1 MLMRPSNDTFDT
13 RRNIVD
19 AAQRIMSG
27 KGFSAVGLNEILNS
41 AKVPKGSFYHYFESK
56 DALGEALLTEY
67 FDDYLTDMDRTLN
80 MPGQSAAQRLM
91 NYWRQWAQTQQSF
104 DCQGRC
110 LAVKLGAEVSDL
122 SESMRQALKTGT
134 AEIIGRLAVTIEA
147 GAADGSL
154 EVEGRADEVA
164 QNLYQLWLGASVMAK
179 IVRDAQP
186 FEAALQMTR
195 RILHL
200 PAG

>member
-1 MLMRPSNDTFDT
+1 MRPVHDTFDT
-13 RRNIVD
+13 RRNILD

-27 KGFSAVGLNEILNS
+27 KGFSAVGLNEILSS
-41 AKVPKGSFYHYFESK
+41 ANVPKGSFYHYFESK
-56 DALGEALLTEY
+56 DALGEAMLSDY

-80 MPGQSAAQRLM
+80 TPAQSAAQRLM
-91 NYWRQWAQTQQSF
+91 NYWLQWAQTQQSF
-104 DCQGRC
+104 DCQGKC
-110 LAVKLGAEVSDL
+110 LAVKLGAEVADL

-154 EVEGRADEVA
+154 EVEGRADETA

-179 IVRDAQP
+179 IVRDVQP

>member
-1 MLMRPSNDTFDT
+1 MRPAHDTSDT
-13 RRNIVD
+13 RRSILD
-19 AAQRIMSG
+19 AAQQIMSG
-27 KGFSAVGLNEILNS
+27 KGFSAVGLNEILSS
-41 AKVPKGSFYHYFESK
+41 ASVPKGSFYHYFESK
-56 DALGEALLTEY
+56 DALGEAMLTDY
-67 FDDYLTDMDRTLN
+67 FDSYLTDMDRTLS
-80 MPGQSAAQRLM
+80 MQGESAAQRLM

-104 DCQGRC
+104 DCQGKC
-110 LAVKLGAEVSDL
+110 LAVKLGAEVADL

-134 AEIIGRLAVTIEA
+134 AEIIGRIAVAIEA

-179 IVRDAQP
+179 IVRDVQP
-186 FEAALQMTR
+186 FEVALQMTR

-200 PAG
+200 PSR

>member
-1 MLMRPSNDTFDT
+1 MRLANDTSDT
-13 RRNIVD
+13 RRNILN
-19 AAQRIMSG
+19 AAQRVMSG
-27 KGFSAVGLNEILNS
+27 KGFSAVGLNEILSS
-41 AKVPKGSFYHYFESK
+41 ANVPKGSFYHYFESK
-56 DALGEALLTEY
+56 DALGEALLTDY
-67 FDDYLTDMDRTLN
+67 FEDYLTDMDRTLN
-80 MPGQSAAQRLM
+80 TPGQSAAQQLM
-91 NYWRQWAQTQQSF
+91 NYWLQWAQTQQSF
-104 DCQGRC
+104 DCQGKC
-110 LAVKLGAEVSDL
+110 LAVKLGAEVADL

-154 EVEGRADEVA
+154 EVEGRAHETA

-179 IVRDAQP
+179 IVRDVQP
-186 FEAALQMTR
+186 IEAALQMTR

>member
-1 MLMRPSNDTFDT
+1 MRSSHDTFDT

-27 KGFSAVGLNEILNS
+27 KGFSAVGLNEILSS

-91 NYWRQWAQTQQSF
+91 NYLR
-104 DCQGRC
+104 
-110 LAVKLGAEVSDL
+110 
-122 SESMRQALKTGT
+122 
-134 AEIIGRLAVTIEA
+134 
-147 GAADGSL
+147 
-154 EVEGRADEVA
+154 
-164 QNLYQLWLGASVMAK
+164 
-179 IVRDAQP
+179 
-186 FEAALQMTR
+186 
-195 RILHL
+195 
-200 PAG
+200 

>member
-1 MLMRPSNDTFDT
+1 MRPSNDTFDT

-27 KGFSAVGLNEILNS
+27 KGFSAVGLNEILSS

-91 NYWRQWAQTQQSF
+91 NYWRRWAQTQQSF

-154 EVEGRADEVA
+154 DVEGRADEVA

-195 RILHL
+195 RILRL

>member
-1 MLMRPSNDTFDT
+1 
-13 RRNIVD
+13 
-19 AAQRIMSG
+19 
-27 KGFSAVGLNEILNS
+27 
-41 AKVPKGSFYHYFESK
+41 
-56 DALGEALLTEY
+56 
-67 FDDYLTDMDRTLN
+67 
-80 MPGQSAAQRLM
+80 MPGQSAAKRLM
-91 NYWRQWAQTQQSF
+91 NYWLQWALTQQSF
-104 DCQGRC
+104 DCQGKC

-147 GAADGSL
+147 GAVDGSL

>member
-1 MLMRPSNDTFDT
+1 MRTAHDTSDT
-13 RRNIVD
+13 RRNILD
-19 AAQRIMSG
+19 AAQLIMSG
-27 KGFSAVGLNEILNS
+27 KGFSAVGLNEILSS
-41 AKVPKGSFYHYFESK
+41 ASVPKGSFYHYFESK
-56 DALGEALLTEY
+56 DALGEAMLTDY
-67 FDDYLTDMDRTLN
+67 FDAYLNDMDRTLN
-80 MPGQSAAQRLM
+80 KPGESAAQRLM

-104 DCQGRC
+104 DCQGKC
-110 LAVKLGAEVSDL
+110 LAVKLGAEVADL

-134 AEIIGRLAVTIEA
+134 AEIIGRIAVAIEA

-179 IVRDAQP
+179 IVRDVQP
-186 FEAALQMTR
+186 FEVALQMTR

-200 PAG
+200 PSR

>member
-1 MLMRPSNDTFDT
+1 MRPSNDTFDT

-27 KGFSAVGLNEILNS
+27 KGFSAVGLNEILS
-41 AKVPKGSFYHYFESK
+41 AAKVPKGSFYHYFESK

-91 NYWRQWAQTQQSF
+91 NYWLQWAHTQRSF
-104 DCQGRC
+104 DCQGKC

-154 EVEGRADEVA
+154 EVEGRAAEIA

-195 RILHL
+195 RILQL

>member
-1 MLMRPSNDTFDT
+1 MLMRSSHDTFDT
-13 RRNIVD
+13 RRSIVD
-19 AAQRIMSG
+19 AAQKIMSG
-27 KGFSAVGLNEILNS
+27 KGFSAVGLNEILIS
-41 AKVPKGSFYHYFESK
+41 ANVPKGSFYHYFESK

-91 NYWRQWAQTQQSF
+91 NYWLQWAQTQQSF
-104 DCQGRC
+104 DCQGKC

-147 GAADGSL
+147 GAADSSL
-154 EVEGRADEVA
+154 EVEGRADEIA

>member
-1 MLMRPSNDTFDT
+1 MRSSREPLDT
-13 RRNIVD
+13 RRNILG

-27 KGFSAVGLNEILNS
+27 KGFSAVGLNEILS
-41 AKVPKGSFYHYFESK
+41 AAKVPKGSFYHYFESK
-56 DALGEALLTEY
+56 DALGEALLTDY

-91 NYWRQWAQTQQSF
+91 NYWLQWVRTQQSF
-104 DCQGRC
+104 ECQGKC

-134 AEIIGRLAVTIEA
+134 AEIVGRLAVTIEA
-147 GAADGSL
+147 GVADGSL
-154 EVEGRADEVA
+154 EIEGRADEKA

-195 RILHL
+195 RTLHL

>member
-1 MLMRPSNDTFDT
+1 MRHAHDTVDT
-13 RRNIVD
+13 RRNILD

-27 KGFSAVGLNEILNS
+27 KGFSAVGLNEILSS
-41 AKVPKGSFYHYFESK
+41 ASVPKGSFYHSFESK
-56 DALGEALLTEY
+56 DALGEAMLTDY

-80 MPGQSAAQRLM
+80 MPGESAAHRLM

-110 LAVKLGAEVSDL
+110 LAVKLGAEVADL

-134 AEIIGRLAVTIEA
+134 AEIIGRIAVTIEA
-147 GAADGSL
+147 GAVDGSL
-154 EVEGRADEVA
+154 KVEGRADEVA

-179 IVRDAQP
+179 IVRDVQP
-186 FEAALQMTR
+186 FEAALQMTHR
-195 RILHL
+195 ALHL
-200 PAG
+200 ASR

>member
-1 MLMRPSNDTFDT
+1 MRPSNDTFDT

-27 KGFSAVGLNEILNS
+27 KGFSAVGLNEILSS

-91 NYWRQWAQTQQSF
+91 NYWRRWAQTQQSF
-104 DCQGRC
+104 DCQGKC
-110 LAVKLGAEVSDL
+110 LAVKLGAEVADL

-134 AEIIGRLAVTIEA
+134 AETIGRLAVTIEA
-147 GAADGSL
+147 GAADGSRD
-154 EVEGRADEVA
+154 VEGRADEVA

-195 RILHL
+195 RILRL

>member
-1 MLMRPSNDTFDT
+1 MRPAHDTSDT
-13 RRNIVD
+13 RRNILD
-19 AAQRIMSG
+19 TAQRIMSG
-27 KGFSAVGLNEILNS
+27 KGFSAVGLNEILSS
-41 AKVPKGSFYHYFESK
+41 ASVPKGSFYHYFESK
-56 DALGEALLTEY
+56 DALGEAMLTDY
-67 FDDYLTDMDRTLN
+67 FDSYLTDMDRTLS
-80 MPGQSAAQRLM
+80 MPGESAAQRLM

-104 DCQGRC
+104 DCQGKC
-110 LAVKLGAEVSDL
+110 LAVKLGAEVADL

-134 AEIIGRLAVTIEA
+134 AEIIGRIAVAIEA

-164 QNLYQLWLGASVMAK
+164 QNLYQLWLGASVMVK
-179 IVRDAQP
+179 IVRDVQP

-200 PAG
+200 PSR